1 MPKTKNFYSKTKI
14 GKNLQTIILQEI
26 IIRTMIQKVQ
36 TGIILKTIISMI
48 IWMIGMILN
57 IMMKM
62 NKDFKMNN
70 FKEGIEGLEIK

>member
-1 MPKTKNFYSKTKI
+1 
-14 GKNLQTIILQEI
+14 
-26 IIRTMIQKVQ
+26 
-36 TGIILKTIISMI
+36 MI